1 MRVGG
6 EDLLVWSFLM
16 ALAHGA
22 GLMLLPV
29 MLSQMRLGPTHMMM
43 EAGVRIPQ
51 TLPAS
56 VILLAVLVHTSSMLG
71 VAGILPLLFFETY
84 EKLGLRLLMLP

>member
-1 MRVGG
+1 
-6 EDLLVWSFLM
+6 VWSFLM

-29 MLSQMRLGPTHMMM
+29 MLSQMRLGTTHTMM
-43 EAGVRIPQ
+43 EAGVAIPQ
-51 TLPAS
+51 SLPAS